1 MSARASIAQ
10 INVSARGG
18 VPKHA
23 VPRATVTEL
32 GLEGDTQRDR
42 RYHGGPE
49 RALCLFPLEHIQ
61 ALRGEGHTITPGAIG
76 ENVTVVGLDW
86 ARIVPGSRLEL
97 GDQVVVEVT
106 RYTSPCF
113 NIKPSFSG
121 GDYSRV
127 SQKTHPGWSRVYAR
141 VLRTGDI
148 TQGDRVRL
156 LDAS

>member
-1 MSARASIAQ
+1 MIAPWPGDRHRGGVVSARASIAQ
-10 INVSARGG
+10 INVSPQGG

-23 VPRATVTEL
+23 VPRDTVT
-32 GLEGDTQRDR
+32 
-42 RYHGGPE
+42 
-49 RALCLFPLEHIQ
+49 A
-61 ALRGEGHTITPGAIG
+61 GAIG

-127 SQKTHPGWSRVYAR
+127 SQKTHPGWSRVY
-141 VLRTGDI
+141 V
-148 TQGDRVRL
+148 
-156 LDAS
+156 